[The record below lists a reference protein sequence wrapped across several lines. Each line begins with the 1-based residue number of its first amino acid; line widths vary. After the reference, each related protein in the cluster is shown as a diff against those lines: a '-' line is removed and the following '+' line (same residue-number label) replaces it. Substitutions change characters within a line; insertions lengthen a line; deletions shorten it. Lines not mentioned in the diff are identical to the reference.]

1 LFLPILSQAQHI
13 LTAENNMMRP
23 EDEIVKQQVDYKDP
37 GRVGQNVLW
46 NFNALNLQNDA
57 YRLFYS
63 EDKNGQIRGVEH
75 NTRYYYRLSGDTL
88 FQTGYEN
95 PTTLSIDEQP
105 ELLMVFPVYYGDS
118 TFAYFNANGRYSERL
133 HISAMGTL
141 RSYADAY
148 GMMILPNGDTMKNVL
163 RIRSVKTFAET
174 MKSLKRGNKQPKIF
188 VSADS
193 INSRLQ
199 NDSVLFEIETF
210 RWYAKG
216 YRYPIFETV
225 NTITKTPD
233 SIQKFFNVAFFYPPQ
248 EHYYLEDDP
257 ENSEDSLNDS
267 SNSSNDSSSGS
278 NSSNDSSNSSNISN
292 DNSNWGI
299 FTYNFHP
306 NPVRDVLLL
315 EYYTEKPAEV
325 TISLYDMQHHLL
337 YNRKHVCQ
345 QNDIRSIEINM
356 SAFFMGNYMLIMD
369 NGHEIY
375 NEVIFKY

>member
-1 LFLPILSQAQHI
+1 MKKAIYIFLLSALPILSQAQHI

-37 GRVGQNVLW
+37 GRAGQNVLW
-46 NFNALNLQNDA
+46 NFGELNLQNEA
-57 YRLFYS
+57 YRLTYS
-63 EDKNGQIRGVEH
+63 EDRNGQIRGTEH

-88 FQTGYEN
+88 LQTGYEN

-105 ELLMVFPVYYGDS
+105 EILMVFPVYYGDS
-118 TFAYFNANGRYSERL
+118 TFGYFNANGRYSERL

-141 RSYADAY
+141 CGYADAY

-174 MKSLKRGNKQPKIF
+174 MKSLKRGNKQPKTF
-188 VSADS
+188 VSTDS

-225 NTITKTPD
+225 NTITKTQD

-257 ENSEDSLNDS
+257 ENLAELDSL
-267 SNSSNDSSSGS
+267 NSSNDSSS
-278 NSSNDSSNSSNISN
+278 NSNDSSN
-292 DNSNWGI
+292 NSGNADWGI
-299 FTYNFHP
+299 FTYNIHP
-306 NPVRDVLLL
+306 NPVYNVLSL
-315 EYYTEKPAEV
+315 EYYAEKPSDV
-325 TISLYDMQHHLL
+325 IITLYDAQRHLL
-337 YNRKHVCQ
+337 YNK
-345 QNDIRSIEINM
+345 SINNSSGVYNVTINM
-356 SAFFMGNYMLIMD
+356 GGYVTGSYFLKIY
-369 NGHEIY
+369 NGHETFD
-375 NEVIFKY
+375 EVIIKY